1 MACESPSHEN
11 RMECA
16 LRAGVLKSLL
26 ECTKDLWSSA
36 NFVFDANGL
45 RVQAM
50 DSSHISLASLA
61 LTPAAF
67 SSYQCSEQ
75 VTLGIQFDA
84 LSTVLKSCGTDDS
97 IRLEHALTSD
107 HLTILRGEDR
117 QWELKLLDS
126 DQEDTT
132 IPEQS
137 YDISVSASAPE
148 LQRCLRDLKELGADT
163 ISVSVCERA
172 ISLSV
177 DGQMGRGTASIKD
190 GVDIEGEMDG
200 KCKYSLKYL
209 SAFTKGSSSL
219 CPTVRLRMGKDTPLC
234 VTYDIEGHGNL
245 EFYLAPRIEDED
257 Q

>member
-1 MACESPSHEN
+1 MQATV
-11 RMECA
+11 
-16 LRAGVLKSLL
+16 RAGILKCLL
-26 ECTKDLWSSA
+26 DCTKELWSSA

-67 SSYQCSEQ
+67 SFYRCPETA
-75 VTLGIQFDA
+75 TLGIQFDA
-84 LSTVLKSCGTDDS
+84 VSMVLRSCAADDPVK
-97 IRLEHALTSD
+97 LEFASNSE
-107 HLTILRGEDR
+107 HLLIMRGEDR
-117 QWELKLLDS
+117 QWELKLLETE
-126 DQEDTT
+126 EDTMS
-132 IPEQS
+132 IPDQK
-137 YDISVSASAPE
+137 YDVCARVSTSE
-148 LQRCLRDLKELGADT
+148 LQRCLRDLKDLVGADT

-177 DGQMGRGTASIKD
+177 DGQMGRGTVSIKD
-190 GVDIEGEMDG
+190 GVDIEGEMDC

-245 EFYLAPRIEDED
+245 EFYLAPRIEDDE
-257 Q
+257 

>member
-1 MACESPSHEN
+1 MA
-11 RMECA
+11 
-16 LRAGVLKSLL
+16 
-26 ECTKDLWSSA
+26 
-36 NFVFDANGL
+36 
-45 RVQAM
+45 
-50 DSSHISLASLA
+50 
-61 LTPAAF
+61 
-67 SSYQCSEQ
+67 
-75 VTLGIQFDA
+75 LGIQFDA

-163 ISVSVCERA
+163 IAVTVSQSGVAC
-172 ISLSV
+172 SV
-177 DGQMGRGTASIKD
+177 DGQIGRGTATMKD
-190 GVDIEGEMDG
+190 GVEIEGETDC

-209 SAFTKGSSSL
+209 SAFTKGSAL
-219 CPTVRLRMGKDTPLC
+219 CSTVRLRMGTDTPLC
-234 VTYDIEGHGNL
+234 VTYDIDGHGNL
-245 EFYLAPRIEDED
+245 EFYLAPRIEGDE
-257 Q
+257 